1 MSDETLSMEERE
13 ENKQEEV
20 QSKRE
25 RGKTF
30 SLLFALSFRL
40 SETHGMHQSFRRVA
54 GAATSCLS
62 PSNSR
67 KKVTN
72 FTLGPFSSVCVQD
85 CRPLLQ
91 QPPHALV
98 SLSYFVPQTKS
109 VQIFQTLFSCHHCL
123 DTRTHDIWELH
134 LSKRDVLETLKRI
147 GRLRQG
153 YQSCSP
159 IRWGRFVTRKEVCSI

>member
-1 MSDETLSMEERE
+1 MRPSPWRREKKTSRRRYRARERE
-13 ENKQEEV
+13 
-20 QSKRE
+20 
-25 RGKTF
+25 GKLF
-30 SLLFALSFRL
+30 LSSLLSLFVSRNTRCV
-40 SETHGMHQSFRRVA
+40 SVIPSRCWSRHVVT
-54 GAATSCLS
+54 LS

-72 FTLGPFSSVCVQD
+72 FTLASFSSVCVQD

-109 VQIFQTLFSCHHCL
+109 VQIFQTLFSCRHCL

-159 IRWGRFVTRKEVCSI
+159 IRWGRFVIRKEVCPV